1 MNRFILI
8 LLFVLFTREAS
19 CEEINHATII
29 YFKGTCSSG
38 KSTLIKSLSKDNLE
52 IVDEDALVHEAYIAA
67 TKTRFPLEYAV
78 IIRAIEKDNI
88 YNSLRTKDRVFKND
102 ATEKEISDAEKAI
115 LNILEELN
123 QPQNM
128 CWKQKIS
135 QSITKQCLDKITL
148 ALQENK
154 NVLLDAWYIKPDDL
168 KVLYPNT
175 PIIKVMLYC
184 SLPVAYER
192 LLKRNN
198 NAFIQGNLKEKR
210 LYAQLIGSF
219 CSLYE
224 ISQDPT
230 KAIEKVELDE
240 LTEIFQLI
248 SENLEDEISPKKVF
262 SFKEISREELQTLQN
277 YFLKPFENGE
287 PCYICPKESQDFIIN
302 NTSLETKKAVHL
314 IEQMLL
320 KI

>member
-8 LLFVLFTREAS
+8 LLFVLFTREATCAS
-19 CEEINHATII
+19 II

-52 IVDEDALVHEAYIAA
+52 IVDEDAYVHEAYVIAIEE
-67 TKTRFPLEYAV
+67 RFPLEYAA
-78 IIRAIEKDNI
+78 IIRAIDKDNI
-88 YNSLRTKDRVFKND
+88 YNSLRTKDRIFKND
-102 ATEKEISDAEKAI
+102 ATEKEISEAEKAI

-123 QPQNM
+123 HPQNI

-135 QSITKQCLDKITL
+135 QSITKECLDKITF

-168 KVLYPNT
+168 KALYPNT

-184 SLPVAYER
+184 SLPVAHER

-198 NAFIQGNLKEKR
+198 DAFVQGNLKEKR

-224 ISQDPT
+224 ISQDPI
-230 KAIEKVELDE
+230 KAIEKVELDQF
-240 LTEIFQLI
+240 TDSFKLI
-248 SENLEDEISPKKVF
+248 SENLEEKEIPKKVF
-262 SFKEISREELQTLQN
+262 SFKEISQTELQTLQN
-277 YFLKPFENGE
+277 NFLKPFENGK

-302 NTSLETKKAVHL
+302 NTTLETKKAVHL